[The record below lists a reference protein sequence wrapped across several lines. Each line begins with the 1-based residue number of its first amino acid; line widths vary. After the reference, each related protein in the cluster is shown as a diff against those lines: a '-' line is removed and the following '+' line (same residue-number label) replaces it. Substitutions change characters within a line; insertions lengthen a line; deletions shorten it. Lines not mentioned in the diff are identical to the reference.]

1 MAIYKKERAWS
12 EKLTSA
18 ELPIAEIQ
26 RGNVAVKKRNKLGFA
41 IPTTVNNVENVVLTP
56 LNNIARNILHAGHY
70 SVSLTKLSYNEV
82 FAGVSV
88 CKTLY
93 WSATTGAARVEDE
106 IILHPTSRKLYR
118 VTRNL
123 TSTTSFAAS
132 TYTASKFASAL
143 AAGQI
148 EEYNMFVSN
157 AKNYVGIGISCAASA
172 IASNARFAFQIHGY
186 K

>member
-1 MAIYKKERAWS
+1 MIYKKERLWS

-132 TYTASKFASAL
+132 TSYIFKVIFCNSFSFFSAL
-143 AAGQI
+143 GSLK
-148 EEYNMFVSN
+148 F
-157 AKNYVGIGISCAASA
+157 
-172 IASNARFAFQIHGY
+172 R
-186 K
+186 